1 MKSDRT
7 CLVYFFVFLVKG
19 GTFITNT
26 TLAYFNNVCD
36 RHDTAIQV
44 GQHNDDGQFP
54 MITSTIWKY
63 NISRGNIIF
72 NGRPNL
78 DAVNSA
84 DCVDMDCDG
93 LKKALLI
100 DQDGSLFDWP
110 GSAISQAEYLWGKS
124 IDIEIGFS
132 ENQVFILFRES
143 TAWNR

>member
-1 MKSDRT
+1 M
-7 CLVYFFVFLVKG
+7 FLVKG

-26 TLAYFNNVCD
+26 TLAYFNNVCN

-54 MITSTIWKY
+54 MMTSAIWKY
-63 NISRGNIIF
+63 NVSRGNILF

-78 DAVNSA
+78 EVVNSA

-93 LKKALLI
+93 LKKALLV

-110 GSAISQAEYLWGKS
+110 GSAISQAEYLWGRLTDLEMEHGS
-124 IDIEIGFS
+124 QEAWI
-132 ENQVFILFRES
+132 VFRKS
-143 TAWNR
+143 TAWYW